1 MSRLSSTALPSSTAG
16 AWAAAWADI
25 GLPVQGLEVRDA
37 LWGAYSQPH
46 RKYHTQQHL
55 LECLALWDVLRSHAQ
70 HPGEVGLA
78 LWFHD
83 AVYEVKA
90 SDNEARSADWARQAL
105 LAAGAQDAV
114 AQRVH
119 ALVMATCHAAPT
131 CTPDEALL
139 VDIDLA
145 ILGAE
150 PTRFAEYERQ
160 VREEYAWVPGFLYR
174 RKRREVMQGFAQR
187 APLYQTTVVRAMLET
202 SARVNLRPYLAS

>member
-1 MSRLSSTALPSSTAG
+1 MAESQAPVAAQHWAL
-16 AWAAAWADI
+16 AWADV
-25 GLPVQGLEVRDA
+25 GLPGQGHELRDT
-37 LWGAYSQPH
+37 LWDAYAQPQ
-46 RKYHTQQHL
+46 RRYHTQQHL
-55 LECLALWDVLRSHAQ
+55 SECLALWEALRPHAQ

-105 LAAGAQDAV
+105 LAAGAEAAV

-131 CTPDEALL
+131 ATADQALL

-145 ILGAE
+145 ILGADAA
-150 PTRFAEYERQ
+150 RFAEYEQQ
-160 VREEYAWVPGFLYR
+160 VRDEYAWVPGFLYR
-174 RKRREVMQGFAQR
+174 RKRREVMRGFAQR
-187 APLYQTTVVRAMLET
+187 MPLYQTAVVRARLEAQ
-202 SARVNLRPYLAS
+202 ARVNLMRYMA